1 MVVGIAVLATNLV
14 AAGWGVI
21 GWLRKDAR
29 ASIVFWP
36 LLRLAQATVVV
47 QAVLGF
53 LLVAR
58 GASSPDGLHIV
69 YGVSPLVIALVSEGM
84 RVGIAQREI
93 EGVEDIE
100 ALERSGAGG
109 AGEAGG
115 TRGDGRDD
123 RGRAADT
130 DAGAARLSDGR
141 LGESGVR
148 QAEHHAEEPK
158 ARDQHRSVDRLDQR
172 AREDPRERGGA
183 GGHRC
188 HRHRREHRK
197 RQAPPRTGSGARRS
211 AGPQRR
217 RFRRGRAAGRSS
229 RPGRECGPSRGDAL
243 RRGAGG
249 GDASGRSRARARRR
263 GSRRAPI

>member
-69 YGVSPLVIALVSEGM
+69 YGVSPLVVALVSEGM

-100 ALERSGAGG
+100 ALDRSEQVAL
-109 AGEAGG
+109 AKRVA
-115 TRGDGRDD
+115 
-123 RGRAADT
+123 
-130 DAGAARLSDGR
+130 
-141 LGESGVR
+141 LGEMGVMT
-148 QAEHHAEEPK
+148 
-158 ARDQHRSVDRLDQR
+158 V
-172 AREDPRERGGA
+172 GA
-183 GGHRC
+183 LLIL
-188 HRHRREHRK
+188 
-197 RQAPPRTGSGARRS
+197 TL
-211 AGPQRR
+211 
-217 RFRRGRAAGRSS
+217 
-229 RPGRECGPSRGDAL
+229 AL
-243 RRGAGG
+243 RAYQTGG
-249 GDASGRSRARARRR
+249 
-263 GSRRAPI
+263 